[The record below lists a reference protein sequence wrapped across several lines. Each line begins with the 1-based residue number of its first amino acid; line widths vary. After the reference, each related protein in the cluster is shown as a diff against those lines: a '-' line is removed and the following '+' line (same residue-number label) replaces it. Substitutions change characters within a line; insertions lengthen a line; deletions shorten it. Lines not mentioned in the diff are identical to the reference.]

1 MRLLGEANRVAL
13 EFQRS
18 ITWGCCSVKQRLSAS
33 SATRAIFYAG
43 EDFDGFVITK
53 SDGTTVT
60 V

>member
-1 MRLLGEANRVAL
+1 LRLLGEANRVAL
-13 EFQRS
+13 EFQNAV
-18 ITWGCCSVKQRLSAS
+18 TWGCRSVKQRLSAS
-33 SATRAIFYAG
+33 SATKVIFYTG

>member
-1 MRLLGEANRVAL
+1 LRLLDETNRVTL
-13 EFQRS
+13 EFQS
-18 ITWGCCSVKQRLSAS
+18 SVTWGCCSIKRRLSAS
-33 SATRAIFYAG
+33 SATRAIFYTG